1 MYTLLI
7 STQVIPKAAF
17 FSLSAKIQ
25 WLNVYV
31 CVTYFHY
38 FHFFSLYKIQTVL
51 LEDIFTIFSSLSFVV
66 SVFFSFV
73 VIDIR
78 RIFMIFLSSLVLK
91 TVIGGGGSLCTPQVF
106 FSEL

>member
-31 CVTYFHY
+31 CVTY